1 MKASLLL
8 LALSLLL
15 ASVVAQAAESAAERA
30 QRMAWFRDARFGL
43 FIHWGLYSVPA
54 GEWNGQTNYGEWFLE
69 ETKLPVS
76 QYEKFAAQF
85 NPVKFN
91 AQDWVRLAKDAGMKY
106 IVITSKHHDG
116 FGLFR
121 SDQTDWCIK
130 STPFQRNPL
139 KELADA
145 CRAAGLKLCF
155 YYSIMDWHH
164 PDWGTRRAWNDKASG
179 TPDMDHYTA
188 YMKAQLKEL
197 LTRYGPI
204 GILWFDGEWEKPWTH
219 ERGVD
224 LYNYVR
230 ALQPNII
237 INNRVG
243 KARTGMEGMDQG
255 AERIGDYGTPEQQIP
270 ATGFGPGVDWESCMT
285 MNNHWGYNKHDQ
297 NWKSSTTLIRNL
309 IDCASKGG
317 NYLLNIGPTAEGV
330 FPDACIERL
339 EDIGKWMKVNS
350 QAICGTQASPFES
363 LPWGRCTQKKLP
375 AASAVTGFR
384 QNAAWPF
391 ADLHGTSAAGQTRLY
406 FFVYDWPTNCQLVIP
421 GLANKPL
428 RAFLLDGRQP
438 LQFTAANNSVCIT
451 VPAAAPDKAAS
462 VIALDLQGAPQ
473 IVKPDPYAE
482 ETPAQRD
489 ARMAW
494 WRAARFGLFIH
505 WGVYS
510 VPAGTYKGEQI
521 KGIGEW
527 IMNRG
532 KIPVADYRA
541 FAKEFNPVKFNA
553 DEWVRTAKD
562 AGMKYI
568 VITSKHH
575 DGFAMFDSQA
585 SDWNIVKA
593 SPFGRDPL
601 KELAAACRK
610 YGLKLGFYYSQ
621 AQDWNNGGSAA
632 GGKWDPAQERSM
644 DEYID
649 KVAVP
654 QVKEIL
660 TRYGEFPA
668 VLWWDT
674 PVDMN
679 KERAEKLLPLLK
691 LKPGII
697 YNNRLGGG
705 YKGDTETPEQFIPAT
720 GYPGRDWETCMTMN
734 DTWGYKSYDHNW
746 KSADML
752 IRNLVDIASKGG
764 NYLLN
769 VGPTS
774 EGLIPAP
781 SVERLKE
788 IGLWIKAN
796 GDAIYGTTA
805 SPFKHLPWGRCTKK
819 LTPDG
824 AILYLHVF
832 NWPDNGKLLVPGLK
846 NAAQR
851 AYMLADAAKKAL
863 ALQSSAE
870 GLTLSVSAAAPDLVS
885 STIVLRVKG
894 PLDIEQAGLIQDYD
908 GSIVLPASEAR
919 LHGNEIK
926 YETGHQR
933 DNIGFWTNPADWAD
947 WEFKVTRPGKFDV
960 TAEVAALE
968 KASFEVAAGNST
980 TVGTAPATGDYGKFK
995 VTKLGVLEI
1004 ASPGKV
1010 TLAVRT
1016 VKDGWHPLNLKAIRL
1031 KPVSAAQRDAPMK

>member
-1 MKASLLL
+1 MSKVKKASLLL
-8 LALSLLL
+8 SALSLLL
-15 ASVVAQAAESAAERA
+15 ASFVAQAAESAAERD
-30 QRMAWFRDARFGL
+30 QRMAWFRDSRFGL
-43 FIHWGLYSVPA
+43 FIHWGVYSVPA
-54 GEWNGQTNYGEWFLE
+54 GEWDGKTNYGEWFLE
-69 ETKLPVS
+69 ETKMPVS
-76 QYEKFAAQF
+76 QYEKFAGQF
-85 NPVKFN
+85 NPVKFD
-91 AQDWVRLAKDAGMKY
+91 AKEWVRLAKQAGMKY

-116 FGLFR
+116 FGMFR

-130 STPFQRNPL
+130 STPFQRDPL

-145 CRAAGLKLCF
+145 CHAAGIKLCF
-155 YYSIMDWHH
+155 YHSIMDWHH
-164 PDWGTRRAWNDKASG
+164 PDWGTRRPWNDKATG
-179 TPDMDHYTA
+179 TPDMDRYTA
-188 YMKAQLKEL
+188 YMKSQLKEL

-204 GILWFDGEWEKPWTH
+204 GILWFDGEWEAPWTH

-230 ALQPNII
+230 SLQPNII

-243 KARTGMEGMDQG
+243 KARSGMEGMDKG
-255 AERIGDYGTPEQQIP
+255 AERVGDYGTPEQEIP

-285 MNNHWGYNKHDQ
+285 MNNHWGYNKNDQ

-317 NYLLNIGPTAEGV
+317 NYLLNIGPTSEGV
-330 FPDACIERL
+330 FPDASIQRL
-339 EDIGKWMKVNS
+339 AEIGKWMKVNGE
-350 QAICGTQASPFES
+350 AIYGTQASPFES
-363 LPWGRCTQKKLP
+363 LAWGRCTQKDL
-375 AASAVTGFR
+375 AASGAASGYR
-384 QNAAWPF
+384 QNAARAF
-391 ADLHGTSAAGQTRLY
+391 DSLRGKSAAGQHRLF
-406 FFVYDWPTNCQLVIP
+406 FFVYDWPANGQLVIS
-421 GLANKPL
+421 GLANQPV

-438 LQFTAANNSVCIT
+438 LKVSAANNSVCIT
-451 VPAAAPDKAAS
+451 LPPAAPDKMAS
-462 VIALDLQGAPQ
+462 VIALDIQGAPQ
-473 IVKPDPYAE
+473 ITKPDPYAD

-489 ARMAW
+489 ARMKW
-494 WRAARFGLFIH
+494 WRESRFGMFIH

-510 VPAGTYKGEQI
+510 VPAGTYKGKQI
-521 KGIGEW
+521 GGIGEW
-527 IMNRG
+527 IMNTG

-541 FAKEFNPVKFNA
+541 YAKEFNPVKFNA
-553 DEWVRTAKD
+553 DEWVRTARD

-575 DGFAMFDSQA
+575 DGFAMFDSKA
-585 SDWNIVKA
+585 SDWNIVKG

-644 DEYID
+644 DDYID

-660 TRYGEFPA
+660 THYGEFPA

-679 KERAEKLLPLLK
+679 KARAEKLLALLK

-697 YNNRLGGG
+697 HNNRLGGG

-734 DTWGYKSYDHNW
+734 DTWGYKSYDNKW
-746 KSADML
+746 KSTDML

-781 SVERLKE
+781 SVERLKA
-788 IGLWIKAN
+788 IGQWMKAN
-796 GDAIYGTTA
+796 GEAIYNTTA
-805 SPFKHLPWGRCTKK
+805 SPFKRLSWGRCTTK

-824 AILYLHVF
+824 AILYLQVF

-846 NAAQR
+846 NTAQR
-851 AYMLADAAKKAL
+851 AYVLTDPAKKAL
-863 ALQSSAE
+863 AMQSSAQ
-870 GLTLSVSAAAPDLVS
+870 GLTLSVPAAAPDSVS
-885 STIVLRVKG
+885 STIVLKVKG
-894 PLDIEQAGLIQDYD
+894 ALDIEQPGLAQDYD
-908 GSIVLPASEAR
+908 GSVVLPASEAR
-919 LHGNEIK
+919 LHGDEIK
-926 YETGHQR
+926 YETGDQR
-933 DNIGFWTNPADWAD
+933 NNLGFWTNPSDWAD
-947 WEFKVTRPGKFDV
+947 WTVEVTRPGKFDV
-960 TAEVAALE
+960 TAEVASLD
-968 KASFEVAAGNST
+968 KASLEVS
-980 TVGTAPATGDYGKFK
+980 VGGSRTRGAVPVTGDYGKFK

-1004 ASPGKV
+1004 AAPGKV
-1010 TLAVRT
+1010 TLAVRPIT
-1016 VKDGWHPLNLKAIRL
+1016 DGWHPVNLKAIRL
-1031 KPVSAAQRDAPMK
+1031 KPAAAAQ